1 MEIKEKIKK
10 YRKLQAE
17 LQTLEMDIKDHF
29 KGFEDPV
36 KGLAEYIKFMQYPT
50 DLYDCFSRDPGDYD
64 DFNDVELKVVYSYDD
79 YTEVVG
85 LSEEEFIR
93 LQKLLQQP

>member
-50 DLYDCFSRDPGDYD
+50 DLYDCFSMDPGDYD
-64 DFNDVELKVVYSYDD
+64 DFNDVELKVVYSYD
-79 YTEVVG
+79 YTEIVG

>member
-1 MEIKEKIKK
+1 MKIKDKIKK
-10 YRKLQAE
+10 YHEFQAE

-29 KGFEDPV
+29 KGFEDPI

-50 DLYDCFSRDPGDYD
+50 ELYDCFSIDGGDYD
-64 DFNDVELKVVYSYDD
+64 DFNDVELKIVYNYC
-79 YTEVVG
+79 YTDVVG

-93 LQKLLQQP
+93 LQKLLEP

>member
-1 MEIKEKIKK
+1 MEIEEKIKK

-50 DLYDCFSRDPGDYD
+50 DLYDCFSMDPGDYD
-64 DFNDVELKVVYSYDD
+64 NFNDVELKVVYSYD
-79 YTEVVG
+79 YTDVVG

-93 LQKLLQQP
+93 LQKLLQ

>member
-1 MEIKEKIKK
+1 MEIEEKIKK

-36 KGLAEYIKFMQYPT
+36 KGLAEYIKLMQYPT
-50 DLYDCFSRDPGDYD
+50 DLYDCFSMDPGDYD
-64 DFNDVELKVVYSYDD
+64 DFNDVELKVSYD
-79 YTEVVG
+79 YTDVVG

-93 LQKLLQQP
+93 LQKLLQ

>member
-1 MEIKEKIKK
+1 MEIEEKIKK

-50 DLYDCFSRDPGDYD
+50 DLYDCFSMDPGDYD
-64 DFNDVELKVVYSYDD
+64 DFNDVELKVSYD
-79 YTEVVG
+79 YTDVVG

-93 LQKLLQQP
+93 LQKLLQ

>member
-1 MEIKEKIKK
+1 MEIEEKIKK

-36 KGLAEYIKFMQYPT
+36 KGLAEYIKFIQYPT
-50 DLYDCFSRDPGDYD
+50 DLYDCFSMDPGDYD
-64 DFNDVELKVVYSYDD
+64 DFNDVELKVVYSYD
-79 YTEVVG
+79 YTDVVG
-85 LSEEEFIR
+85 LPEEEFIR
-93 LQKLLQQP
+93 LQKLLQ

>member
-1 MEIKEKIKK
+1 MEIEEKIKK

-36 KGLAEYIKFMQYPT
+36 KGLAEYIKFMQYPS
-50 DLYDCFSRDPGDYD
+50 DLYDCFSMDPGDYD
-64 DFNDVELKVVYSYDD
+64 DFNDVELKVAYSYD

-85 LSEEEFIR
+85 LSKEEFIR

>member
-1 MEIKEKIKK
+1 MEEKIKK

-50 DLYDCFSRDPGDYD
+50 DLYDCFSMDPGDYD
-64 DFNDVELKVVYSYDD
+64 DFNDVELKVVYSYD
-79 YTEVVG
+79 YTDVVG

-93 LQKLLQQP
+93 LQKLLQ